1 MVRYGDGWSLDLWI
15 CHATEENV
23 GQKAKQGNKKINR
36 PKDQETTQNDGQS
49 HVPSFG
55 RSISKKKPN
64 KLVNN
69 AKTGRNRWPKWAQRG
84 RGGEPRIVGGIVGK
98 WGQNDIGF
106 LRNSLAN
113 I

>member
-36 PKDQETTQNDGQS
+36 PKDQETTQNDGHS

-55 RSISKKKPN
+55 RSISKKKT
-64 KLVNN
+64 KQI
-69 AKTGRNRWPKWAQRG
+69 GQQRENRPK
-84 RGGEPRIVGGIVGK
+84 
-98 WGQNDIGF
+98 
-106 LRNSLAN
+106 
-113 I
+113 